1 MQVIKNPVTAMQGG
15 GKKYAHYLNFGQPNV
30 ATTYPE
36 WGVYV
41 GPIITDSGE
50 AFTYQTLFN
59 WFLGHMPINPALSPA
74 IRGVPATGRYND
86 YDVCALIL
94 KGWSLSFVASQNN
107 TMRPVIE
114 LTDFDDFEFIDSAVE
129 I

>member
-30 ATTYPE
+30 TTTYPE

-50 AFTYQTLFN
+50 AFTYQALYSWLVSRF
-59 WFLGHMPINPALSPA
+59 GPNPAISPR
-74 IRGVPATGRYND
+74 IRGVPATGRYLD
-86 YDVCALIL
+86 DEVCAFGVNGGLLCFIAW
-94 KGWSLSFVASQNN
+94 KNN
-107 TMRPVIE
+107 MLMRIGNIP
-114 LTDFDDFEFIDSAVE
+114 DFDDFEFIDAVVE